1 MTDSPTFQSRRER
14 RAAESNSAPTQPAD
28 HITPAPSFEP
38 YIPQTISELTAPIS
52 EAPAYE
58 PYVPSTPVQVAP
70 TPTFEPFVVPPSEPQ
85 VAKSRR
91 ELRDLENLKD
101 SAAPEKAPLF
111 DDHTLTGSIPQVA
124 SPDIFLEPVTGSNF
138 GSTANL
144 GIEPVTASIIL
155 DKVPDMLGDSIVLS
169 GSGPAVTTG
178 SIQIPTVDPTTGS
191 ITVILESEKADEAV
205 AEDSLNSFVS
215 SVAPIRAAGIAKTRA
230 KVVELTLINRKGQG
244 QVYAVM
250 STVVLMITVGALT
263 VAAFMLGMI

>member
-14 RAAESNSAPTQPAD
+14 RAAESSAAPQQPTDQ
-28 HITPAPSFEP
+28 ILQAPSFEP
-38 YIPQTISELTAPIS
+38 YVPTPSAPAT
-52 EAPAYE
+52 EAPVYE
-58 PYVPSTPVQVAP
+58 PFVQQPSAPVVESPIFQ
-70 TPTFEPFVVPPSEPQ
+70 PFVVPPSEPQ

-91 ELRDLENLKD
+91 ELRDLENLKE
-101 SAAPEKAPLF
+101 SAAPDKAPLF
-111 DDHTLTGSIPQVA
+111 NDHTLTGSIPQVA

-178 SIQIPTVDPTTGS
+178 SIQIPAVDPTTGS

-263 VAAFMLGMI
+263 VAAFMLGII

>member
-1 MTDSPTFQSRRER
+1 MTDSPTFHSRRKR
-14 RAAESNSAPTQPAD
+14 RAAESNSVVQQPAEQ
-28 HITPAPSFEP
+28 TSPNLGFEP
-38 YIPQTISELTAPIS
+38 YSPSSSQPVPDVPI
-52 EAPAYE
+52 YN
-58 PYVPSTPVQVAP
+58 PYVPEAAAP
-70 TPTFEPFVVPPSEPQ
+70 PLEIPRAQPYIPSPNEPQ

-101 SAAPEKAPLF
+101 SASTDRAPLF
-111 DDHTLTGSIPQVA
+111 DDHTLTGSVPEVEL
-124 SPDIFLEPVTGSNF
+124 PDIFLEPVTGSNF

-155 DKVPDMLGDSIVLS
+155 DSVPDMLGGSIVLS

-178 SIQIPTVDPTTGS
+178 SIQLPTVDPTTGS

-263 VAAFMLGMI
+263 VAAFMLGII

>member
-1 MTDSPTFQSRRER
+1 LGF
-14 RAAESNSAPTQPAD
+14 
-28 HITPAPSFEP
+28 
-38 YIPQTISELTAPIS
+38 
-52 EAPAYE
+52 E
-58 PYVPSTPVQVAP
+58 PYVPLSSQPDTAVPIYKPYVAESVSPVIETSRAQPYNAP
-70 TPTFEPFVVPPSEPQ
+70 ATEPQ
-85 VAKSRR
+85 AGKSRR
-91 ELRDLENLKD
+91 ELRNLEGLRD
-101 SAAPEKAPLF
+101 SAPADKAPLF
-111 DDHTLTGSIPQVA
+111 DDHTLTGSIPAVA
-124 SPDIFLEPVTGSNF
+124 VPDIFLEPVTGSNF

-155 DKVPDMLGDSIVLS
+155 DSVPDMLAGSIVLS

-178 SIQIPTVDPTTGS
+178 SIQLPTVDPTTGS
-191 ITVILESEKADEAV
+191 ITVILESEQADEAV

-263 VAAFMLGMI
+263 VAAFMLGII

>member
-14 RAAESNSAPTQPAD
+14 RAAEQNGVKQPVKKASPEFELEAVELSSSQPAEGL
-28 HITPAPSFEP
+28 PNYA
-38 YIPQTISELTAPIS
+38 
-52 EAPAYE
+52 
-58 PYVPSTPVQVAP
+58 PYVPETAGAVAEQP
-70 TPTFEPFVVPPSEPQ
+70 RAEPFVIPPSEPQ

-91 ELRDLENLKD
+91 ELRDLENLKE
-101 SAAPEKAPLF
+101 SAPAEKAPLF
-111 DDHTLTGSIPQVA
+111 DDHTLTGSVSVA
-124 SPDIFLEPVTGSNF
+124 PTPDIFLEPETGSNF

-155 DKVPDMLGDSIVLS
+155 ESVPDMLGDSIVLS
-169 GSGPAVTTG
+169 GSGKAVTTG
-178 SIQIPTVDPTTGS
+178 SIQIPAVDPTTGS

-263 VAAFMLGMI
+263 VAAFMLGIL

>member
-1 MTDSPTFQSRRER
+1 MSDSPTFQSRRER
-14 RAAESNSAPTQPAD
+14 RAAESTAVAKQPLEQTESAPT
-28 HITPAPSFEP
+28 FEP
-38 YIPQTISELTAPIS
+38 YIPSFSEPVSENTGYKPYVPESATPLPQAPS
-52 EAPAYE
+52 YE
-58 PYVPSTPVQVAP
+58 PYVI
-70 TPTFEPFVVPPSEPQ
+70 PPSQPQ

-91 ELRDLENLKD
+91 ELRGLNDLKE
-101 SAAPEKAPLF
+101 SAATDKAPLF
-111 DDHTLTGSIPQVA
+111 YDHTLTGSVPVI
-124 SPDIFLEPVTGSNF
+124 STPDIFLEPVTGSNF

-155 DKVPDMLGDSIVLS
+155 DKVPDMLSGSIVLS

-191 ITVILESEKADEAV
+191 ITVILESEQADEAV

-215 SVAPIRAAGIAKTRA
+215 SVAPVRAAGIAKTRA

-250 STVVLMITVGALT
+250 STVVLMISIGALT
-263 VAAFMLGMI
+263 VAAFMLGIL

>member
-1 MTDSPTFQSRRER
+1 MSDSPVYQSRRER
-14 RAAESNSAPTQPAD
+14 RAAESNSVPQQPVEQLSPDLGFVPFVPEASQPATE
-28 HITPAPSFEP
+28 IPS
-38 YIPQTISELTAPIS
+38 YA
-52 EAPAYE
+52 
-58 PYVPSTPVQVAP
+58 PYVPEPVAP
-70 TPTFEPFVVPPSEPQ
+70 VAEAPRVETHVVPPSEPQ

-91 ELRDLENLKD
+91 ERRDLENLKE
-101 SAAPEKAPLF
+101 SAPTDKSPLF
-111 DDHTLTGSIPQVA
+111 DDHTLSGSVPQA
-124 SPDIFLEPVTGSNF
+124 STPDIFLEPVTGSNF

-155 DKVPDMLGDSIVLS
+155 DSVPDMLGGSIVLS
-169 GSGPAVTTG
+169 NSGQTVTTG

-191 ITVILESEKADEAV
+191 ITVILESEKADEAI

-230 KVVELTLINRKGQG
+230 KVVELTLVNRKGQG

-263 VAAFMLGMI
+263 VAAFMLGIL

>member
-1 MTDSPTFQSRRER
+1 VQKPAEQTSP
-14 RAAESNSAPTQPAD
+14 NLG
-28 HITPAPSFEP
+28 FEP
-38 YIPQTISELTAPIS
+38 YSPSSSHPVPDFPI
-52 EAPAYE
+52 YN
-58 PYVPSTPVQVAP
+58 PYVPESAAPPLEIPRAQPYTPS
-70 TPTFEPFVVPPSEPQ
+70 PSEPQ

-101 SAAPEKAPLF
+101 SASTDRAPLF
-111 DDHTLTGSIPQVA
+111 DDHTLTGSVPEVEL
-124 SPDIFLEPVTGSNF
+124 PDIFLEPVTGSNF

-155 DKVPDMLGDSIVLS
+155 NSVPDLLGGSIVLS

-178 SIQIPTVDPTTGS
+178 SIQLPTVDPTTGS

-263 VAAFMLGMI
+263 VAAFMLGII

>member
-1 MTDSPTFQSRRER
+1 MSDSSTFRSRRER
-14 RAAESNSAPTQPAD
+14 RAAESKTISQQPVEQAFPD
-28 HITPAPSFEP
+28 LGFEP
-38 YIPQTISELTAPIS
+38 YIPSSSQPVADVPI
-52 EAPAYE
+52 YK
-58 PYVPSTPVQVAP
+58 PYVPEAVLPVIDTPRAEP
-70 TPTFEPFVVPPSEPQ
+70 HTPPPSKPQ

-91 ELRDLENLKD
+91 ELRGLNDPKE
-101 SAAPEKAPLF
+101 SAATDKAPLF
-111 DDHTLTGSIPQVA
+111 DDHTLTGSVPVIA
-124 SPDIFLEPVTGSNF
+124 TPDIFLEPVTGSNF

-155 DKVPDMLGDSIVLS
+155 DKVPDMLSGSIVLS

-191 ITVILESEKADEAV
+191 ITVILESEQADEAV

-250 STVVLMITVGALT
+250 STVVLMISVGALT
-263 VAAFMLGMI
+263 VAAFMLGIL

>member
-1 MTDSPTFQSRRER
+1 MSDSPTFQSRRER
-14 RAAESNSAPTQPAD
+14 RAAESNSFVQQPVEQATQ
-28 HITPAPSFEP
+28 
-38 YIPQTISELTAPIS
+38 ELGF
-52 EAPAYE
+52 E
-58 PYVPSTPVQVAP
+58 PYVPSSNQPVVDLPTYKPYVPETAAPVIETPRA
-70 TPTFEPFVVPPSEPQ
+70 EPYIIPPSEPQ

-91 ELRDLENLKD
+91 ELRDLENLKE
-101 SAAPEKAPLF
+101 SASADRAPLF
-111 DDHTLTGSIPQVA
+111 DDHTLTGSVPEVPT
-124 SPDIFLEPVTGSNF
+124 PDIFLEPVTGSNF

-155 DKVPDMLGDSIVLS
+155 DSVPDMLGGSLVLS
-169 GSGPAVTTG
+169 GSGQSVTTG
-178 SIQIPTVDPTTGS
+178 SIQIPAVDPTTGS
-191 ITVILESEKADEAV
+191 ITVVLESEKADEAV

-263 VAAFMLGMI
+263 VAAFMLGIL

>member
-1 MTDSPTFQSRRER
+1 MTDNPTFQSRRER
-14 RAAESNSAPTQPAD
+14 RAAESAAIPQPAD
-28 HITPAPSFEP
+28 QISQAPSFEP
-38 YIPQTISELTAPIS
+38 YIPPTFPDNIAASAEVPM
-52 EAPAYE
+52 YE
-58 PYVPSTPVQVAP
+58 PFVPASDIQVAP
-70 TPTFEPFVVPPSEPQ
+70 TPTFQPYVVPPSEPQ

-91 ELRDLENLKD
+91 ELRDLESLKE

-111 DDHTLTGSIPQVA
+111 GDYTLTGSVPQVA
-124 SPDIFLEPVTGSNF
+124 SPDVFLEPVAGSNF

-155 DKVPDMLGDSIVLS
+155 DRVPDMLGDSIVIS

-178 SIQIPTVDPTTGS
+178 SIQIPAVDPTTGS

>member
-1 MTDSPTFQSRRER
+1 MSDSPTFQSRRER
-14 RAAESNSAPTQPAD
+14 RAAESNSFLKQPVEQA
-28 HITPAPSFEP
+28 EP
-38 YIPQTISELTAPIS
+38 DLGF
-52 EAPAYE
+52 E
-58 PYVPSTPVQVAP
+58 PYVPPQSQPATDVPIYKPYVPDASAP
-70 TPTFEPFVVPPSEPQ
+70 LIEAPRAEQYVIPPSEPQ

-101 SAAPEKAPLF
+101 SAPTDKAPLF
-111 DDHTLTGSIPQVA
+111 DDHTLTGSVSVVA

-155 DKVPDMLGDSIVLS
+155 DSVPDMLGGSIVLS

-178 SIQIPTVDPTTGS
+178 SIQIPAVDPTTGS

-263 VAAFMLGMI
+263 VAAFMLGIL

>member
-1 MTDSPTFQSRRER
+1 MSDSPTFQSRRER
-14 RAAESNSAPTQPAD
+14 RAAESNSFVQQPVDQATPEQGFEPNVSSPNQPAAD
-28 HITPAPSFEP
+28 LPT
-38 YIPQTISELTAPIS
+38 YK
-52 EAPAYE
+52 
-58 PYVPSTPVQVAP
+58 PYVPETAAP
-70 TPTFEPFVVPPSEPQ
+70 LIQAPRAEPFVIPPSEPQ

-91 ELRDLENLKD
+91 ELRDLENLKE
-101 SAAPEKAPLF
+101 SAPADKAPLF
-111 DDHTLTGSIPQVA
+111 DDHTLTGSVPEVA
-124 SPDIFLEPVTGSNF
+124 TPDIFLEPVTGSNF

-155 DKVPDMLGDSIVLS
+155 DSVPDMLGGSLVLS
-169 GSGPAVTTG
+169 GSGQSVTTG
-178 SIQIPTVDPTTGS
+178 SIQIPAVDPTTGS

-263 VAAFMLGMI
+263 VAAFMLGIL

>member
-1 MTDSPTFQSRRER
+1 MSDSPTFQSRKER
-14 RAAESNSAPTQPAD
+14 RAAESGQVIERSPVEFFAEKQEPQAVVQSEPQPVMGVPHYKPFLLSA
-28 HITPAPSFEP
+28 
-38 YIPQTISELTAPIS
+38 
-52 EAPAYE
+52 
-58 PYVPSTPVQVAP
+58 
-70 TPTFEPFVVPPSEPQ
+70 SEPQ

-91 ELRDLENLKD
+91 ELRDLEGLKD
-101 SAAPEKAPLF
+101 SAPFEKAPLF
-111 DDHTLTGSIPQVA
+111 DDHTLTGSIPTVRA
-124 SPDIFLEPVTGSNF
+124 ADIFLESVTGSNF
-138 GSTANL
+138 GSTSNL

-155 DKVPDMLGDSIVLS
+155 DRMPDMLGDSIVLS

-191 ITVILESEKADEAV
+191 ITIILESEKADEAL

-244 QVYAVM
+244 QIYAVM

-263 VAAFMLGMI
+263 VAAFMLGMF

>member
-1 MTDSPTFQSRRER
+1 MSDSPVFQSRRER
-14 RAAESNSAPTQPAD
+14 RAAESNSLIEQPTLKASPD
-28 HITPAPSFEP
+28 PSFEP
-38 YIPQTISELTAPIS
+38 TSPAIIEAKSDDFSFEASVTSSDTLLGNTPRIEPPIV
-52 EAPAYE
+52 PAG
-58 PYVPSTPVQVAP
+58 
-70 TPTFEPFVVPPSEPQ
+70 EPQ
-85 VAKSRR
+85 VARSRR
-91 ELRDLENLKD
+91 ELRDLANLKE
-101 SAAPEKAPLF
+101 SATSDRAALF
-111 DDHTLTGSIPQVA
+111 DDHTLTGAITEVA
-124 SPDIFLEPVTGSNF
+124 TPDIFLEPVTGSNF

-155 DKVPDMLGDSIVLS
+155 DSVPDMLGGPIVLS

-178 SIQIPTVDPTTGS
+178 SIQVPMVDPTTGS

-263 VAAFMLGMI
+263 VAAFMLGIL

>member
-14 RAAESNSAPTQPAD
+14 RAAESNSVVQQPAEQ
-28 HITPAPSFEP
+28 TSPNLGFEP
-38 YIPQTISELTAPIS
+38 YSPSSSQPVPDVPI
-52 EAPAYE
+52 YN
-58 PYVPSTPVQVAP
+58 PYVPEAAAP
-70 TPTFEPFVVPPSEPQ
+70 PLEIPRAQPYIPSPSEPQ

-91 ELRDLENLKD
+91 ELRDLEKLKD
-101 SAAPEKAPLF
+101 SASTDRAPLF
-111 DDHTLTGSIPQVA
+111 DDHTLTGSVPEVEL
-124 SPDIFLEPVTGSNF
+124 PDIFLEPVTGSNF

-155 DKVPDMLGDSIVLS
+155 DSVPDLLGGSIVLS

-178 SIQIPTVDPTTGS
+178 SILLPTVDPTTGS

-263 VAAFMLGMI
+263 VAAFMLGII

>member
-1 MTDSPTFQSRRER
+1 MSDSPTFQSRRER
-14 RAAESNSAPTQPAD
+14 RAAESNTVVQQTGGQT
-28 HITPAPSFEP
+28 TPDLGF
-38 YIPQTISELTAPIS
+38 
-52 EAPAYE
+52 E
-58 PYVPSTPVQVAP
+58 PYVPLSSQPDEAVPIYKPYVAESVSPVIETSRAQPYNAP
-70 TPTFEPFVVPPSEPQ
+70 ATEPQ
-85 VAKSRR
+85 SGKSRR
-91 ELRDLENLKD
+91 ELRNLEGLRD
-101 SAAPEKAPLF
+101 SAPADKAPLF
-111 DDHTLTGSIPQVA
+111 DDHTLTGSIPAVA
-124 SPDIFLEPVTGSNF
+124 APDIFLEPVTGTNF

-155 DKVPDMLGDSIVLS
+155 DSVPDMLAGSIVLS

-178 SIQIPTVDPTTGS
+178 SIQLPTVDPTTGS

-263 VAAFMLGMI
+263 VAAFMLGII

>member
-1 MTDSPTFQSRRER
+1 MSDSPTFQSRRER
-14 RAAESNSAPTQPAD
+14 RAAESNSVVQQPVEQTAAD
-28 HITPAPSFEP
+28 LSFEP
-38 YIPQTISELTAPIS
+38 YVPASSQATTDIPS
-52 EAPAYE
+52 YK
-58 PYVPSTPVQVAP
+58 PYVPQTEGPVAETPR
-70 TPTFEPFVVPPSEPQ
+70 FEPYVVPPSEPQ
-85 VAKSRR
+85 VARSRR
-91 ELRDLENLKD
+91 ELRDLENLKE
-101 SAAPEKAPLF
+101 SAAADRAPLF
-111 DDHTLTGSIPQVA
+111 DDHTLTGSVPEA
-124 SPDIFLEPVTGSNF
+124 PAPDIFLEPVTGSNF

-155 DKVPDMLGDSIVLS
+155 DSVPDMLGGSIVLS

-178 SIQIPTVDPTTGS
+178 SIQIPAVDSTTGS

-263 VAAFMLGMI
+263 VAAFMLGIL

>member
-14 RAAESNSAPTQPAD
+14 RAAEANSVPQQPAEQSSE
-28 HITPAPSFEP
+28 APNFEP
-38 YIPQTISELTAPIS
+38 YIPAPS
-52 EAPAYE
+52 TPATEAPVYE
-58 PYVPSTPVQVAP
+58 PYVPQAPAPVIES
-70 TPTFEPFVVPPSEPQ
+70 PTFQPFVVPASEPQ
-85 VAKSRR
+85 VARSRR
-91 ELRDLENLKD
+91 ELRDLENLKESSSPD
-101 SAAPEKAPLF
+101 KAPLF
-111 DDHTLTGSIPQVA
+111 GDHTLTGSVPEVA

-178 SIQIPTVDPTTGS
+178 SIQIPAVDPTTGS
-191 ITVILESEKADEAV
+191 ITVILESEKADEAI

-263 VAAFMLGMI
+263 VAAFMLGII

>member
-1 MTDSPTFQSRRER
+1 MSDSPTFQSRRER
-14 RAAESNSAPTQPAD
+14 RAAESNGSVQRTVEQVAPA
-28 HITPAPSFEP
+28 
-38 YIPQTISELTAPIS
+38 L
-52 EAPAYE
+52 AYE
-58 PYVPSTPVQVAP
+58 PEDSASDQPLLDLPNYKPYVPETAAPAIETPRA
-70 TPTFEPFVVPPSEPQ
+70 EPYVIPPSEPQ

-91 ELRDLENLKD
+91 ELRDLENLKE
-101 SAAPEKAPLF
+101 SASADRAPLF
-111 DDHTLTGSIPQVA
+111 DDHTLTGSVPEVPT
-124 SPDIFLEPVTGSNF
+124 PDIFLEPVTGSNF

-155 DKVPDMLGDSIVLS
+155 DSVPDMLGGSLVLS
-169 GSGPAVTTG
+169 GSGQSVTTG
-178 SIQIPTVDPTTGS
+178 SIQIPAVDPTTGS
-191 ITVILESEKADEAV
+191 ITVVLESEKADEAV

-263 VAAFMLGMI
+263 VAAFMLGIL

>member
-1 MTDSPTFQSRRER
+1 MSDSPVFQSRRER
-14 RAAESNSAPTQPAD
+14 RAAESNNFVQQPVDQTAPD
-28 HITPAPSFEP
+28 IGFEP
-38 YIPQTISELTAPIS
+38 YAPTPIQ
-52 EAPAYE
+52 PAAENPSYT
-58 PYVPSTPVQVAP
+58 PYVPETVTPLAE
-70 TPTFEPFVVPPSEPQ
+70 TPRAVPYIVPPSEPQ

-91 ELRDLENLKD
+91 ELRELENLKE
-101 SAAPEKAPLF
+101 SAPAERAPLF
-111 DDHTLTGSIPQVA
+111 TEHTLTGSVPVA
-124 SPDIFLEPVTGSNF
+124 ATPDIFLEPVTGSNF

-155 DKVPDMLGDSIVLS
+155 DSVPDMLGGSIVLS

-178 SIQIPTVDPTTGS
+178 SIQIPAVDPTTGS

-263 VAAFMLGMI
+263 VAAFMLGIL